1 MRGPWIP
8 VNLSDEPF
16 KKNRTALLASIVAAV
31 VLVAI
36 LATQIVMIKRER
48 RAARR
53 NRGTL
58 AQLDTQFQSLNRD
71 YARLSAQLRQP
82 VNTAVFDRSIF
93 LNQLLQRKGIS
104 WTRMFADL
112 EAVFPPNVRLVA
124 VRPYLTADNQVQ
136 LDMVVGST
144 NPEPV
149 IDLIKKLESSHVFGA
164 TALLSSQ
171 PPSQNEPIYRYRL
184 SVSYAQKL

>member
-8 VNLSDEPF
+8 INLSAEPF
-16 KKNRTALLASIVAAV
+16 KKDRTVLIASIFTAALLVIMLISQV
-31 VLVAI
+31 VV
-36 LATQIVMIKRER
+36 IKRER
-48 RAARR
+48 HAARA

-58 AQLDTQFQSLNRD
+58 EQLDRQFQSLNRD
-71 YARLSAQLRQP
+71 YGRISAQLRQP

-104 WTRMFADL
+104 WTRLFSDL
-112 EAVFPPNVRLVA
+112 ESAFPPSVRLVN
-124 VRPYLTADNQVQ
+124 VRPYLTADNAVQ
-136 LDMVVGST
+136 LDMIVGSAT
-144 NPEPV
+144 PEPV
-149 IDLIKKLESSHVFGA
+149 IDLIRKLESSKVFGA

-171 PPSQNEPIYRYRL
+171 PPSQNDPIYRYRL

>member
-8 VNLSDEPF
+8 LNLSSERF
-16 KKNRTALLASIVAAV
+16 KKDRTALIASVLTAV
-31 VLVAI
+31 VLVIA
-36 LATQIVMIKRER
+36 LVSQIVIIKRER
-48 RAARR
+48 HAARA

-58 AQLDTQFQSLNRD
+58 QQLDNQFQALNRD
-71 YARLSAQLRQP
+71 YGRLSAMLRQP
-82 VNTAVFDRSIF
+82 ANTAVFDRSIF

-104 WTRMFADL
+104 WTRLFADL
-112 EAVFPPNVRLVA
+112 ESVFPPTVRLVA
-124 VRPYLTADNQVQ
+124 VRPYLTADNEVQ
-136 LDMVVGST
+136 LDMIVGSAT
-144 NPEPV
+144 PEPV

-184 SVSYAQKL
+184 SVNYAQKL